1 VQQLG
6 FKGFPEFKRQFLKEI
21 GFATPYSLM
30 SDYVG
35 TLSKEKGKWI
45 AEVFEKEIENM
56 KRTLTNI
63 DMKSF
68 NRIIGLIESAP
79 RTVVAAVSIAKA
91 LADRLTMALH
101 AVKVP
106 AYSVVASELYLFR
119 ETLIGSK
126 DDLYII
132 IGLEKVP
139 KEVIKIVDLL
149 KQQGLKVVA
158 ITDDKNFK
166 LAQSADYVIP
176 VSSERIGCFYSV
188 APFNALFTAIG
199 IGLAARTKGKT
210 VESMEEM
217 DKVWKRLV

>member
-1 VQQLG
+1 MEILERLENTKEKLRGNRRVIAQYILENPEKVGYLTASALSSVLGISASTTVRFVQQLG

-30 SDYVG
+30 PNYVG
-35 TLSKEKGKWI
+35 SLSQAKDKWI
-45 AEVFEKEIENM
+45 GEIFEKEIENM
-56 KRTLTNI
+56 KRTLANL
-63 DMKSF
+63 DVKSF
-68 NRIIGLIESAP
+68 NRIIELIEKAP

-126 DDLYII
+126 NDLYII

-149 KQQGLKVVA
+149 KQQG
-158 ITDDKNFK
+158 
-166 LAQSADYVIP
+166 
-176 VSSERIGCFYSV
+176 
-188 APFNALFTAIG
+188 
-199 IGLAARTKGKT
+199 
-210 VESMEEM
+210 
-217 DKVWKRLV
+217 